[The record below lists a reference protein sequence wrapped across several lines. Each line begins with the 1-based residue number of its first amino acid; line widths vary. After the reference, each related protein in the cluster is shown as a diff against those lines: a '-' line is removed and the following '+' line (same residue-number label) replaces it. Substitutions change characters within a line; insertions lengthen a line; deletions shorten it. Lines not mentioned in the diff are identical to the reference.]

1 MADAPLVGVLMGSPN
16 DLPTIRKGTGVLD
29 DLGIAYEVRVLSA
42 HRTPDEVH
50 EYAAAAAGRGLK
62 VLVGCAGMANHL
74 AGVLAA
80 VSDLPVIGV
89 PLSGGLADGLD
100 ALLATVQ
107 MPKGVPVATVAVD
120 NTQNAAW
127 LAARILAL
135 GDDSIAERLAVARS
149 IERQRMAQ
157 ADADVQRELGS

>member
-1 MADAPLVGVLMGSPN
+1 MGSPN
-16 DLPTIRKGTGVLD
+16 DWPTIQKGAAVLD
-29 DLGIAYEVRVLSA
+29 DLGIGYEVRVLSA
-42 HRTPDEVH
+42 HRTPDAVH
-50 EYAAAAAGRGLK
+50 EYATTAPDRGIK
-62 VLVGCAGMANHL
+62 VLVGCAGMAAHL

-89 PLSGGLADGLD
+89 PLSGGVADGLD

-135 GDDSIAERLAVARS
+135 TDEDIAQRLVEGRAAERK
-149 IERQRMAQ
+149 RMEQ
-157 ADADVQRELGS
+157 ADEEIRREAGGA